1 MPLFRQDS
9 PYYAPLSSSAW
20 YLVRA
25 ALFAIFKSLDSL
37 VMRLFGPGIR
47 DRLNLYSLAYGL
59 EDWHDYGIIS
69 AIKQDAESRSLEADY
84 SAVRCVLEFSNEESH
99 LEEFFAL
106 VLGFFKSK
114 VVDAQHLSKYG
125 FVSDSLLEWMNRTL
139 SSRTLSSE
147 VKQQRISVCRK
158 VMDTVS
164 LPVNSSTLFFGLYNW
179 DEFFCSIDCGL
190 VLNAATYEDPHASY
204 ISKCAILMILTR
216 VPVEIRDTLWC
227 ELASSYLG
235 VSNSVIQD
243 YLAYGDSASLAN
255 LNFLIRQAIDFNP
268 NFPWF
273 PHRVTETLKSVSKID
288 VQGTLPELRHDFCI
302 LWNKL
307 VQVSRSISL
316 CHRDWNDILPEIRH
330 IYIAL
335 HPSTASTLPTAFSA
349 PTLDDDDGFSV
360 SSEPPSYPL
369 CTEAD
374 HLTCSA
380 SHVHGDVVV
389 ATELQV
395 RTSPTMF
402 SGGKILDSDTP
413 THVDALSS
421 PTPSPYYADISPANK
436 HSLDDIPATPRRHS
450 TSIRAPSTPTTHISP
465 VYDEDSHS
473 PANPFDST
481 TTLVIRNGIYTDSV
495 EHTANSHSRISLLP
509 TTSTPMLPLFSISHS
524 NLTRPSQQDEESTSD
539 PLSTFSYPPSLS
551 ISSSTSNAPATS
563 ARSRLSASAGN
574 LIPAILVFF
583 PLNLNRRLLTHSFVG
598 HFRL

>member
-47 DRLNLYSLAYGL
+47 DCLNLYSLAYGL

-84 SAVRCVLEFSNEESH
+84 SAVKCVLEFSNEESH

-147 VKQQRISVCRK
+147 VKQQRISVCRE

-164 LPVNSSTLFFGLYNW
+164 LPVNFSPLVHGLNNW
-179 DEFFCSIDCGL
+179 DEFFCSIDSGL
-190 VLNAATYEDPHASY
+190 VLNAATCDDPDTIF
-204 ISKCAILMILTR
+204 ISKSAVFLILTR
-216 VPVEIRDTLWC
+216 VPVEIRDNLWC
-227 ELASSYLG
+227 QLASSHLG
-235 VSNSVIQD
+235 VSISVIQD
-243 YLAYGDSASLAN
+243 YLEYGDSASLAN
-255 LNFLIRQAIDFNP
+255 LNFLIRQAININP
-268 NFPWF
+268 IFPWF
-273 PHRVTETLKSVSKID
+273 PYRITETLKSGFKID
-288 VQGTLPELRHDFCI
+288 VQGTLPELRHDFCT

-307 VQVSRSISL
+307 VYLSRSNSPSFFGPNGIL
-316 CHRDWNDILPEIRH
+316 TGIRD

-335 HPSTASTLPTAFSA
+335 HLSTASTLPTAFSV
-349 PTLDDDDGFSV
+349 PTIHDDGFSV
-360 SSEPPSYPL
+360 SLEPPSYPF
-369 CTEAD
+369 CTETD

-389 ATELQV
+389 ATELQA

-413 THVDALSS
+413 THIDALSS
-421 PTPSPYYADISPANK
+421 PTPSPYHADLRSANK
-436 HSLDDIPATPRRHS
+436 YSRDDFSAAPRRS
-450 TSIRAPSTPTTHISP
+450 ATSILAPSLPAAHISP
-465 VYDEDSHS
+465 VYDEDRHS
-473 PANPFDST
+473 PVKPFDSA
-481 TTLVIRNGIYTDSV
+481 TTLVIRNGIYTDMN
-495 EHTANSHSRISLLP
+495 EHTANSHSRTSLLR
-509 TTSTPMLPLFSISHS
+509 TTSTPVLPLSSTSHS
-524 NLTRPSQQDEESTSD
+524 NRTD
-539 PLSTFSYPPSLS
+539 LS
-551 ISSSTSNAPATS
+551 
-563 ARSRLSASAGN
+563 
-574 LIPAILVFF
+574 
-583 PLNLNRRLLTHSFVG
+583 
-598 HFRL
+598 

>member
-1 MPLFRQDS
+1 
-9 PYYAPLSSSAW
+9 
-20 YLVRA
+20 
-25 ALFAIFKSLDSL
+25 
-37 VMRLFGPGIR
+37 
-47 DRLNLYSLAYGL
+47 
-59 EDWHDYGIIS
+59 
-69 AIKQDAESRSLEADY
+69 
-84 SAVRCVLEFSNEESH
+84 
-99 LEEFFAL
+99 
-106 VLGFFKSK
+106 
-114 VVDAQHLSKYG
+114 
-125 FVSDSLLEWMNRTL
+125 
-139 SSRTLSSE
+139 
-147 VKQQRISVCRK
+147 
-158 VMDTVS
+158 
-164 LPVNSSTLFFGLYNW
+164 
-179 DEFFCSIDCGL
+179 
-190 VLNAATYEDPHASY
+190 
-204 ISKCAILMILTR
+204 MILTR

-235 VSNSVIQD
+235 VSKSVIQG

-255 LNFLIRQAIDFNP
+255 LNFLIRQAIDFDP

-273 PHRVTETLKSVSKID
+273 PHRITETLKSVSKID
-288 VQGTLPELRHDFCI
+288 VQGTLPELRHDFCT

-307 VQVSRSISL
+307 VQMSRSISPRRRG
-316 CHRDWNDILPEIRH
+316 CNDILPEIRY

-335 HPSTASTLPTAFSA
+335 HPSTDSTLPAAFSA
-349 PTLDDDDGFSV
+349 PTLDDEVGFSV

-436 HSLDDIPATPRRHS
+436 HSLDDIPAAPWRHS

-465 VYDEDSHS
+465 VYDEDRHS

-481 TTLVIRNGIYTDSV
+481 TTLVIRNGIYTDTV
-495 EHTANSHSRISLLP
+495 EHTANSHSRISLLQ
-509 TTSTPMLPLFSISHS
+509 TTSTPVLPLSSISHS
-524 NLTRPSQQDEESTSD
+524 DLTDPSQQDEESTSD